1 MNDKILLYIEKAAS
15 VFCSEENT
23 SAHADFVDIKVY
35 CEVRAAA
42 KPVKLF
48 CIVPE
53 GVLVAPVCTS
63 TSYFACNCLTCQ
75 DFYG

>member
-1 MNDKILLYIEKAAS
+1 MNDKILLYIEKAVS

-53 GVLVAPVCTS
+53 GVSCRS
-63 TSYFACNCLTCQ
+63 CLYINVL
-75 DFYG
+75 FRL